1 MKRLLWILGIILLM
15 QTNFQLSYA
24 QKDPKAEKILKSAKT
39 KVNGLTDFS
48 ANLKFTLENK
58 ATKEKPSVKTGKLKV
73 KADKYRIE
81 FPDQQ
86 LICDGKTVWTYL
98 VKEKECN
105 ISAFNPSENLSI
117 QRIFKL
123 YETGMKTKYVKQEAI
138 GGAMTEL
145 VHLFPEGNENYIRVE
160 LWIDAKTEMVSQAK
174 LVNKN
179 GSVFMYQLTGIQMNT
194 NLPDTDFSFNP
205 AQHPGVEMIDLR

>member
-1 MKRLLWILGIILLM
+1 MAIQFAYSQR
-15 QTNFQLSYA
+15 
-24 QKDPKAEKILKSAKT
+24 DPRAEKILKSAKN
-39 KVNGLTDFS
+39 KVNSLTDFS
-48 ANLKFTLENK
+48 ANLKFTLENR
-58 ATKEKPSVKTGKLKV
+58 ATKEKPSIKNGKLKV

-105 ISAFNPSENLSI
+105 ISAFNPNENLSI

-123 YETGMKTKYVKQEAI
+123 YESGMKTKYIKQEAVNGI
-138 GGAMTEL
+138 MTDL

-160 LWIDAKTEMVSQAK
+160 LWIDPKNEMVNQAK

-179 GSVFMYQLTGIQMNT
+179 GSVFTYQLSGIQLNG
-194 NLPDTDFSFNP
+194 NLQDTEFTFNQAQYPD
-205 AQHPGVEMIDLR
+205 VEIIDLR